1 MMSRLGVLGG
11 MFDPV
16 HKGHVAA
23 ANHAADLLQ
32 LDLVKMVPCKQ
43 PNHRAE
49 AIANSAHRLA
59 MLEIAI
65 EGKLKLEV
73 DDCEVAREGISYSA
87 DTIRHFRD
95 AKVAEKIVFILGM
108 DALNS
113 INRWHAWQSLF
124 ANAHFLVL
132 ARRQETLNTD
142 TATAINFGDRR
153 ASSPEQLFE
162 GEAGRIY
169 ISNDFSSP
177 ASSTAVRADLREN
190 SQKSQLL
197 NQSVLNY
204 INENQLYS

>member
-23 ANHAADLLQ
+23 ANHAANLLQ

-43 PNHRAE
+43 PNHRAD
-49 AIANSAHRLA
+49 AIASSVHRLA

-65 EGKLKLEV
+65 EGQVKLEV
-73 DDCEVAREGISYSA
+73 DDCEIARAGISYSA
-87 DTIRHFRD
+87 DTIRQIRD

-132 ARRQETLNTD
+132 ARSQETLNTD
-142 TATAINFGDRR
+142 TAAAINFDDRR
-153 ASSPEQLFE
+153 TNSPEQLFE
-162 GEAGRIY
+162 AEAGRIY
-169 ISNDFSSP
+169 ISNDFSSL
-177 ASSTAVRADLREN
+177 ASSTAVRAELRESSHN
-190 SQKSQLL
+190 SQLL

-204 INENQLYS
+204 INENQLYC

>member
-32 LDLVKMVPCKQ
+32 LDLVKMVPCNQ
-43 PNHRAE
+43 PNHRVE
-49 AIANSAHRLA
+49 AIANPAHRLA
-59 MLEIAI
+59 MLEMAI
-65 EGKLKLEV
+65 EGQTKLEV
-73 DDCEVAREGISYSA
+73 DDCEIARGGISYSA
-87 DTIRHFRD
+87 DTIRYFRD
-95 AKVAEKIVFILGM
+95 AEVAEKIVFILGM

-113 INRWHAWQSLF
+113 INHWHAWQSLF
-124 ANAHFLVL
+124 VNAHFLVL
-132 ARRQETLNTD
+132 ARSQEAVNTD
-142 TATAINFGDRR
+142 TATAINFGDRGV
-153 ASSPEQLFE
+153 SDPEQLFE
-162 GEAGRIY
+162 AEAGRIY

-190 SQKSQLL
+190 RYNSLLL
-197 NQSVLNY
+197 NKSVLDY